1 MTVQH
6 NRSFP
11 LAAVQL
17 AMLSFGSP
25 KREIDRGF
33 RRMSRWLEAA
43 TLAARV

>member
-11 LAAVQL
+11 LAAIQPVKRP
-17 AMLSFGSP
+17 FGSP

-33 RRMSRWLEAA
+33 RRVSRWPEAA